1 MSTADWFQVI
11 GVGLMF
17 AGLALW
23 SWAVALFVIGLLLFS
38 AGGYA
43 TRQSAAQERR
53 R

>member
-11 GVGLMF
+11 GLLMMF
-17 AGLALW
+17 VGLALW
-23 SWAVALFVIGLLLFS
+23 SWALALLLVGAILFS

-43 TRQSAAQERR
+43 TRQSATQERR